1 MIIDFHTHTY
11 PDFIVEKTVA
21 KLKDV
26 AGIPAHGDGTAGG
39 LSESTKA
46 AGIDY
51 ALILPVATTPHQVAT
66 INEVAYK
73 TNLSSKRKGLLSFGA
88 IHPDSPDY
96 KRVLRGIA
104 SLGLK
109 GIKLHPDYQG
119 TFFNDIRFKR
129 IVDTATELGLWIV
142 IHAGIDIGLPDPV
155 HTTPDMVKEV
165 LRDTGSDKLILA
177 HMGGWRMWDEVMD
190 KLVGEDIRMDTS
202 FSTTVLDLPGM
213 LDEDRFVEL
222 VRAFGADRVLFGTD
236 SPWASQRKSLKWIEH
251 TSLRKEEKEK
261 ILGKNAEV
269 LLKLKSRSSH
279 RE

>member
-11 PDFIVEKTVA
+11 PDSIAEKTVA

-51 ALILPVATTPHQVAT
+51 ALILPVATTPHQVST

-142 IHAGIDIGLPDPV
+142 IHAGVDIGLPDPV

-165 LRDTGSDKLILA
+165 LRDTDSDKLILA

-202 FSTTVLDLPGM
+202 FSTTVIDLPDM

-261 ILGKNAEV
+261 ILGKNAEI